1 MKRESQ
7 FELCPFLVSPQNN
20 LLQSNFSKRTR
31 TVWIVKAPRKRR
43 ATSTIN
49 SETAKRCNFDFVTCP
64 ISQRRL
70 GSRFLRLY
78 LPAMNSLTQDP
89 IRAKLEA
96 ESVKAVAES
105 GKVSH
110 SHFSHI
116 DIAEFE
122 HTSLCSRASHERTTC
137 FVNHQKYLTIK
148 IPSHQKPKA
157 LEFFVSN
164 SLEGRK
170 REAKKSLIL
179 ATEEDTIEAGLEP
192 GLSHHSTI
200 FNQYE
205 RKEGERRK
213 GR

>member
-137 FVNHQKYLTIK
+137 FVNHQKV
-148 IPSHQKPKA
+148 PDDQ
-157 LEFFVSN
+157 N
-164 SLEGRK
+164 SITSETQGFRIFCVKLPR
-170 REAKKSLIL
+170 REKKGSKKK
-179 ATEEDTIEAGLEP
+179 
-192 GLSHHSTI
+192 
-200 FNQYE
+200 FNPCDRGGYH
-205 RKEGERRK
+205 RSGS
-213 GR
+213 